1 MGVNQQAVSSIKS
14 NIWKLYI
21 LKGLEF
27 AWFPIPVIIL
37 FYENNGLSFEQSL
50 LLKTIL
56 SLSVFIFEIPSGYFA
71 DIFGRK
77 ACLVLG
83 GLVWIIGLLFY
94 CFQNSFFAF
103 AIAEV
108 LSGLA
113 ASLISGANTA
123 LGFDSLVKINQ
134 EQDYRHIEG
143 RLGAIAGIAEAICGL
158 LGGLVAAR
166 NLVYPFY
173 LQTIC
178 ILLYFLIALTLV
190 EPNLHQSSTNSSQ
203 AGNNKS
209 TRQAINHREIWEAIR
224 LSLLV
229 NKKVRWLILFS
240 ANFGIITFLAVWLSQ
255 ADMQS
260 RGLAVSSFGYAWAAF
275 HFILSF
281 ASFKAT
287 SIENIFGTKKVLLG
301 LVISLGLSYIF
312 LSLINQTWGIIFIAL
327 IYFSRGVRNPLTLNL
342 INQNLPS
349 SIRATALSIS
359 SFIFRLGFVAIAP
372 VVGWITDTYNLD
384 IALFL
389 VGVIFI
395 IFGVFCWQKLVEAE
409 VF

>member
-1 MGVNQQAVSSIKS
+1 MGVNLQNIRSVKS

-27 AWFPIPVIIL
+27 AWFPIPVIII

-50 LLKTIL
+50 FLKTIL
-56 SLSVFIFEIPSGYFA
+56 SLSIFIFEIPSGYFA

-83 GLVWIIGLLFY
+83 GFVWIIGLLFY
-94 CFQNSFFAF
+94 CFQSSFNAF
-103 AIAEV
+103 AIAEI

-113 ASLISGANTA
+113 MSLISGANTA
-123 LGFDSLVKINQ
+123 LGFDSLVEINQ
-134 EQDYRHIEG
+134 EQNYRHVEG

-158 LGGLVAAR
+158 VGGLVAAI

-190 EPNLHQSSTNSSQ
+190 EPDLNQSSINPSEV
-203 AGNNKS
+203 GNNKS
-209 TRQAINHREIWEAIR
+209 TKQAIVRREIWQAIR
-224 LSLLV
+224 LSLLE
-229 NKKVRWLILFS
+229 NKKVKWLILFS
-240 ANFGIITFLAVWLSQ
+240 ANFGIATFLAVWLSQ

-260 RGLAVSSFGYAWAAF
+260 RGLAVSSFGFAWAAF
-275 HFILSF
+275 HLIMSF

-287 SIENIFGTKKVLLG
+287 SIENILGTKKVFLG
-301 LVISLGLSYIF
+301 LVILLGLSYIF
-312 LSLINQTWGIIFIAL
+312 LGAIEQKWGIIFIAL
-327 IYFSRGVRNPLTLNL
+327 IYFSRGVHSPLLLNC

-349 SIRATALSIS
+349 SIRATVLSIN
-359 SFIFRLGFVAIAP
+359 SFMFRLGFTIIAP
-372 VVGWITDTYNLD
+372 VVGWITNTYSLDT
-384 IALFL
+384 ALFL
-389 VGVIFI
+389 LGLIFI
-395 IFGVFCWQKLVEAE
+395 GFGVFYWQKLVESE

>member
-1 MGVNQQAVSSIKS
+1 MGVNLQNIRSVRS

-27 AWFPIPVIIL
+27 AWFPIPIIII

-56 SLSVFIFEIPSGYFA
+56 SLSIFIFEIPSGYFA

-83 GLVWIIGLLFY
+83 GLVWVLGLLFY
-94 CFQNSFFAF
+94 CFQTGFTAF
-103 AIAEV
+103 AIAEI

-134 EQDYRHIEG
+134 EQNYRHVEG
-143 RLGAIAGIAEAICGL
+143 RLGAIAGVAEAICGL
-158 LGGLVAAR
+158 VGGLVAAR

-173 LQTIC
+173 LQGIC
-178 ILLYFLIALTLV
+178 ILLYFLISLTLV
-190 EPNLHQSSTNSSQ
+190 EPNLHQSSVNVSRV
-203 AGNNKS
+203 GNNRRS
-209 TRQAINHREIWEAIR
+209 RQAINHREIWEAIR
-224 LSLLV
+224 FSLLV
-229 NKKVRWLILFS
+229 NKKVIWLILFS
-240 ANFGIITFLAVWLSQ
+240 ANFGIATFLAVWLSQ

-260 RGLAVSSFGYAWAAF
+260 RGLEVSSFGFAWAAF

-281 ASFKAT
+281 ASFKAS
-287 SIENIFGTKKVLLG
+287 SIENIWGTKKVLLG
-301 LVISLGLSYIF
+301 LVVLLGLSYIF
-312 LSLINQTWGIIFIAL
+312 LGLIEQKWGIIFIAL
-327 IYFSRGVRNPLTLNL
+327 IYFSRGVRNPLVLNC

-359 SFIFRLGFVAIAP
+359 SFMFRLGFVIVAP
-372 VVGWITDTYNLD
+372 VVGWVTDTYNLD
-384 IALFL
+384 TALYL
-389 VGVIFI
+389 LGLIFI
-395 IFGVFCWQKLVEAE
+395 GFGVFCWQKLVESE

>member
-1 MGVNQQAVSSIKS
+1 MGVNLQTVSSIKS

-56 SLSVFIFEIPSGYFA
+56 SLSIFIFEIPSGYFA

-77 ACLVLG
+77 ACLVSG
-83 GLVWIIGLLFY
+83 GLVWTLGLLFY
-94 CFQNSFFAF
+94 CFQTSFSAF
-103 AIAEV
+103 AIAEI

-113 ASLISGANTA
+113 MSLISGANTA
-123 LGFDSLVKINQ
+123 LGFDSLVKMNQ
-134 EQDYRHIEG
+134 EQNYRHVEG
-143 RLGAIAGIAEAICGL
+143 RLGAIAGVAEAICGL
-158 LGGLVAAR
+158 VGGLVAAR

-178 ILLYFLIALTLV
+178 IFVYFLIALTLV
-190 EPNLHQSSTNSSQ
+190 EPNLDQSSTNASQ
-203 AGNNKS
+203 PD
-209 TRQAINHREIWEAIR
+209 NHREIWEAIR
-224 LSLLV
+224 FSLLV
-229 NKKVRWLILFS
+229 NKKVKWLILFS
-240 ANFGIITFLAVWLSQ
+240 ANFGIATFLAVWLSQ

-260 RGLAVSSFGYAWAAF
+260 RGLEVSSFGFAWAAF
-275 HFILSF
+275 HLIMSF

-287 SIENIFGTKKVLLG
+287 SIENFWGTKKVFLG
-301 LVISLGLSYIF
+301 LVIFLGLSYIC
-312 LSLINQTWGIIFIAL
+312 LGLINQVWGIIFIAL
-327 IYFSRGVRNPLTLNL
+327 IYFSRGVRSPLVLNC

-349 SIRATALSIS
+349 SIRATVLSIN
-359 SFIFRLGFVAIAP
+359 SFMFNLGFIAIAP
-372 VVGWITDTYNLD
+372 VVGWITETYNLD
-384 IALFL
+384 TALFL
-389 VGVIFI
+389 LGFVFI
-395 IFGVFCWQKLVEAE
+395 GFGVFCWQKLVESE

>member
-1 MGVNQQAVSSIKS
+1 MQMRS

-56 SLSVFIFEIPSGYFA
+56 SLSIFIFEIPSGYFA

-83 GLVWIIGLLFY
+83 GFVWTLGLLFY
-94 CFQNSFFAF
+94 CFQTGFTAF
-103 AIAEV
+103 AIAEI

-113 ASLISGANTA
+113 MSLISGANTA
-123 LGFDSLVKINQ
+123 LGFDSLVKMNQ
-134 EQDYRHIEG
+134 EQNYRHVEG
-143 RLGAIAGIAEAICGL
+143 RLGAIAGVAEAICGL
-158 LGGLVAAR
+158 VGGLVAAR

-190 EPNLHQSSTNSSQ
+190 EPNLDQSSTNTSQ
-203 AGNNKS
+203 PDNQSIK
-209 TRQAINHREIWEAIR
+209 QAIERQKIWEAIR
-224 LSLLV
+224 FSLLV
-229 NKKVRWLILFS
+229 NKKVKWLILFS
-240 ANFGIITFLAVWLSQ
+240 ANFGIATFLAVWLSQ

-260 RGLAVSSFGYAWAAF
+260 RGLEVSSFGFAWAAF
-275 HFILSF
+275 HLIMSF

-287 SIENIFGTKKVLLG
+287 SIENFWGTKKVFLG
-301 LVISLGLSYIF
+301 LVILLGLSYIC
-312 LSLINQTWGIIFIAL
+312 LSLINQVWGIIFIAL
-327 IYFSRGVRNPLTLNL
+327 IYFSRGVRSPLVLNC

-349 SIRATALSIS
+349 SIRATVLSIN
-359 SFIFRLGFVAIAP
+359 SFMFNLGFIAIAP
-372 VVGWITDTYNLD
+372 VVGWVTDTYNLD
-384 IALFL
+384 TALFL
-389 VGVIFI
+389 LGLIFI
-395 IFGVFCWQKLVEAE
+395 GFGVFCWQKLVESR